1 MCPGESPRGMAREGA
16 GLPGIGGSVFI
27 RISRDI
33 RSSSGVLLK
42 IVMISLL
49 PDSEPAS
56 QYHEKVL
63 PAMAIPLVS
72 ESFVEISKRIHE
84 SNRGVMKLRAQIYVI
99 TDCGSSDLFT
109 I

>member
-1 MCPGESPRGMAREGA
+1 MAREGA

-56 QYHEKVL
+56 Q
-63 PAMAIPLVS
+63 
-72 ESFVEISKRIHE
+72 
-84 SNRGVMKLRAQIYVI
+84 
-99 TDCGSSDLFT
+99 
-109 I
+109 